1 MHILPIATILSI
13 YKADLKIVLED
24 SFIADSN
31 PNFRKLSY
39 WNKVTEKA
47 LSLSI
52 PLNESRNQVNTKNN
66 LKKKHSAVIFI
77 IFTEDKSTAASVIF
91 DGSLFFT

>member
-1 MHILPIATILSI
+1 MRTAIPILGSCPI
-13 YKADLKIVLED
+13 E
-24 SFIADSN
+24 N
-31 PNFRKLSY
+31 E
-39 WNKVTEKA
+39 VTEKA

-52 PLNESRNQVNTKNN
+52 PLNESRNQVNTKNK
-66 LKKKHSAVIFI
+66 LKKKLSAV